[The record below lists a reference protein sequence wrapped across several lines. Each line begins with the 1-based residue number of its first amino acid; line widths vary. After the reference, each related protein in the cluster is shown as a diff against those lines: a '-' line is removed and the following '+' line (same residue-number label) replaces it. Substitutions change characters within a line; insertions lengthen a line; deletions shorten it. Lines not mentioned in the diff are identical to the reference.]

1 MWFYAFKKKLIKEGE
16 LRVDVNVS
24 VHKPGQPLGVRTEIK
39 NIGSL
44 KGVAGAIDY
53 EIQRQIDVL
62 ESYNVVRNETRAW
75 NATTKTTLPMRDKE
89 ERTVGEYVWTFCYNF
104 KLE

>member
-1 MWFYAFKKKLIKEGE
+1 MLTEGE

-24 VHKPGQPLGVRTEIK
+24 VHKSGEPLGVRTEIK

-53 EIQRQIDVL
+53 EVQRQIEIL
-62 ESYNVVRNETRAW
+62 ERREVVRNETRAW
-75 NATTKTTLPMRDKE
+75 DTETRTTVSMRDKE
-89 ERTVGEYVWTFCYNF
+89 EKTV
-104 KLE
+104 